1 MDISTVAGEERASS
15 PTDNQEWTRL
25 CELQQAVLLYLTVSG
40 SAKWGALYSHF
51 DDGTGEVGE
60 ALEFLAQRQHIEV
73 EADGTAS
80 ITSSGAERLKSR
92 KEILHPM
99 NQKTSDPIRV
109 LPSIS
114 QKLV

>member
-1 MDISTVAGEERASS
+1 MSTVAGEDWASS
-15 PTDNQEWTRL
+15 PASNQEWARL
-25 CELQQAVLLYLTVSG
+25 CEIQQAVLLHLTVSG

-60 ALEFLAQRQHIEV
+60 ALEFLAQRQHIAVEV
-73 EADGTAS
+73 DGTAS

-99 NQKTSDPIRV
+99 NHIENLKEA
-109 LPSIS
+109 
-114 QKLV
+114 